1 MISQTDTLFI
11 PKNLFLFLQPS
22 RSAMG
27 SPGDCSGLGS
37 GYFTLSVFLL
47 YLTSGARNTLPPP
60 SHILTRFL
68 SLIILGSDFRIL
80 AGEV

>member
-1 MISQTDTLFI
+1 MISQTDALFI

-47 YLTSGARNTLPPP
+47 YHNIPLHYTPLFLMLLNGAGGVTHVKN
-60 SHILTRFL
+60 
-68 SLIILGSDFRIL
+68 
-80 AGEV
+80 

>member
-1 MISQTDTLFI
+1 MISQTDALFI

-27 SPGDCSGLGS
+27 SPGHCSGLGS

-47 YLTSGARNTLPPP
+47 YHNIPLHYNPVISDAFKWSRRSGAREK
-60 SHILTRFL
+60 LTFNRAADL
-68 SLIILGSDFRIL
+68 
-80 AGEV
+80 